1 MALKNGSGQVAAVN
15 GLLLRKNI
23 NGEISIAKQ
32 GALLNDGD
40 ILTLIT
46 GNAYAK
52 FLNGFPTILQI
63 SKPIILD
70 GISPLLKAATK
81 ETLLEH
87 IIEEAIKKGIDPSV
101 ILEALEETAA
111 GEGGSLEMNEGSDF
125 IILNPLYSLGGVAAG
140 YPTKP
145 INQSFNE
152 NIESSFLFKP
162 NDSNHAGFNILAE
175 PDQTE
180 SNPPEPEPPE
190 PALINNLVINVHD
203 DALASGITENQT
215 QTSTQTVS
223 LTSLF
228 NPSSNI
234 NFEWSGNINSLPK
247 FTVQG
252 NDVLFSVKGDTLSAE
267 VNIKGQI
274 QTVFTFTLNDDG
286 TLTKNL
292 LMAIDHPNANNDD
305 SEIFSFDLSPLIRAI
320 FNGGDSIILPPST
333 VLVNI
338 EDDVPIAIPKPGT
351 VTTSLDESALMPE
364 GDGVYI
370 ATIPANKI
378 SDLFETP
385 KFGADENGTVT
396 YSLKAVDDAPTGLWF
411 TGESAITEEIRLI
424 KVSDDQ
430 YEGRRGGDGGK
441 LAFTVQINNT
451 TGEVTVTL
459 ANDVALHHPD
469 ASNHDDALTLA
480 NSAAIHVVQTVTDGD
495 GDSTSATST
504 NPLQISFEDDGPA
517 LDITANDNVLLLDES
532 TGGAPNENDETLST
546 DLNDI
551 GYAKLNASELFTLNS
566 NAGADGEQSL
576 SFQLVVNDNDSGL
589 IETATGDAIV
599 LSANENGTEVYGQN
613 SSDGL
618 VFKIVI
624 NPNTGDVEVFQYS
637 AIVHDNP
644 SDPDEA
650 DTPKTL
656 AQDALS
662 LKATLIDGD
671 DDIAEDS
678 FDLGQL
684 IHFEDDGPAI
694 SVAVNDDNSIVLNTQ
709 DADTIGN
716 ASDTATASFAA
727 AFSIDGSSYGSD
739 GAGSIDWNY
748 QLNLMADAPLNST
761 MTSGGQAI
769 YLYEVDGNI
778 IGSTASDQNDI
789 NTANTVFSL
798 SVDAG
803 TGDVT
808 LTQMQEIDH
817 PLPGDNANYSQQSL
831 ALNTGLIAL
840 TAEVIITD
848 GDNDT
853 AIDSQQ
859 LDLGGNL
866 IFDDDGP
873 ALDITASDNVLLL
886 DESTGGAPNEND
898 ETLSTDLND
907 IGYAKLNASE
917 LFTLNSN
924 AGADGEQSLSFQ
936 LVVNDNDSGLIE
948 TATGDAI
955 VLSANENGTEVYGQ
969 NSSDG
974 LVFKIVINP
983 NTGDVEV
990 FQYSAIAHDDP
1001 SDPDEADTPK
1011 TLAQDALSFKATLI
1025 DGDGD
1030 IAKDSFDLG
1039 QLIHFE
1045 DDGPVAQLELNGN
1058 TVTLDESIGIDNNDP
1073 NAHTDDDISNNPFPA
1088 AYGTPIGLISDVA
1101 LVEGSALFGSD
1112 GPAITPTTDAGSE
1125 EAPSAGDETAAD
1137 EAPAAAPRAGA
1148 EAEDAAS
1155 AALDDRI
1162 EIEETASAVDG
1173 VEVEAEEVDST
1184 LGDVRA
1190 EVEDALSAVDR
1201 VEAEAEEVVEAG
1213 AEAEASPGAGADV
1226 AEEAPTTP
1234 GAEAE
1239 AEDENNDSLPD
1250 SGGTA
1255 TDSIP
1260 SIQYA
1265 LNLTQGEGSD
1275 SGLKT
1280 TTGTSIHLYLEDN
1293 GDVTGRAG
1301 SSTDS
1306 VAFAIRID
1314 ETTGKVTVA
1323 QYLSL
1328 QHPDAPENDDEA
1340 INLSGKLDIVI
1351 TATDGDGDQNSN
1363 SIDIGAN
1370 IRFEDDGPAIS
1381 VAVNDDNSI
1390 VLNTQDADTIGNASD
1405 TATASFAAAFSID
1418 SSSYGSDGAG
1428 SIDWNYQLDL
1438 MADAPLNSTMTSGGQ
1453 AIYLYE
1459 VDGNIIGSTASDQ
1472 NAINTANT
1480 IFSLSVDAGTGDVT
1494 LTQMQEIDHPLPGD
1508 NANYSQQS
1516 LALNTGLIALTAE
1529 AIITDGDNDTAID
1542 SQQLDLGG
1550 NLIFDDDGPALDIT
1564 ASDNVLLLDESTGGA
1579 PNENDETLST
1589 DPNDIGYAKLNASEL
1604 FTLSTNN
1611 PGADGEQSLSFQ
1623 LVVNDNDSGL
1633 IETATGD
1640 AIVLSAN
1647 ENGTEVYGQNSS
1659 DGLVFKI
1666 VIDPSTGDVEVFQYS
1681 AIAHDNPSDPDEAD
1695 TPKTLAQD
1703 ALSLKAT
1710 LIDGDGD
1717 IAKDSFDLGQLIHF
1731 EDDGPVIN
1739 ADPPDNFEPWQS
1751 PDISHITLYWRQADD
1766 GHLEDTR
1773 GNGKDPDGWFTV
1785 KIDNY
1790 RGSPDLDDEI
1800 GRILDFLVSEEV
1812 IEESDKDNLVGVAI
1826 KGGQQELWYDYDTA
1840 NSDPNSDPYP
1850 NDIPDFPIEK
1860 NELDMTYAWGD
1871 VLASGI
1877 PPSNTSSQ
1885 QTITLDEND
1894 LSEENS
1900 LVSFGQIDIS
1910 YGSDGVGGL
1919 TLSDSG
1925 APDGYTYTLNQNATV
1940 LTVRDHETN
1949 TDVMKISIINAA
1961 TGEYEVE
1968 LLSPLTHPTSE
1979 DILSFNIGF
1988 TATDGDG
1995 DAVRGSFGINVIN
2008 DGHPVAFDNKANVDE
2023 PSDYLNIYFVLDVSG
2038 SMGWKIDPVT
2048 GETIYSWWGPIEGS
2062 PNRLELAKEAL
2073 VNLTEQYSN
2082 INGEALIT
2090 VVPFSSGR
2098 GDNGAFASQTFN
2110 VLTPAGLQA
2119 AKDFINELD
2128 VGEGPLGTGTE
2139 YNDAL
2144 NITREQLE
2152 ADLANSALDNYENK
2166 VYFLSDG
2173 MPSPNAEAPA
2183 SWQGFVDGNNIDVI
2197 PVGIGDF
2204 DTGGLVAVGNSGDEI
2219 IQVINPNELSAI
2231 LENQISHIATGN
2243 VVTDLNSHGEI
2254 DTYGED
2260 GHAAG
2265 TPLVI
2270 SIEHNGVTYQFGD
2283 YSQNT
2288 DGHYVATIET
2298 ELDGQLIFNFS
2309 TGDYQYTAPVVSG
2322 DNEEKFEYTI
2332 QDADG
2337 DTASAFLTI
2346 CIHDTSPPEFIVG
2359 TNVDDQG
2366 TSDTAYAVGD
2376 GKGTITGDGAGDILV
2391 GDTGGQEQTGKVA
2404 NLAFVLDVSGSM
2416 NDNLGD
2422 SNQSKLDVLKT
2433 TMSNFLTQL
2442 SETENAAIRVH
2453 IVPFASIALAPQT
2466 FDISSGELTSALNY
2480 IEALEANGGTN
2491 YEAALGTAN
2500 NWFSDPSHL
2509 LANAD
2514 FQQTIFLT
2522 DGLPTLYT
2530 DGDST
2535 DYTNENK
2542 VFGHGQHVEKVLIEN
2557 LYGNHE
2563 GEEVTRDILNN
2574 IGETD
2579 SRDLDGRQ
2587 DYVYDQDD
2595 DDDFETIPTTSDF
2608 IESVPDT
2615 YSEVDALKA
2624 HGPLRAISLENSEA
2638 TTYLNNI
2645 DSEGQAY
2652 QVGSQELLQEI
2663 LNDLSPLNSLN
2674 AAGDDRIIGT
2684 GGDDIIF
2691 GDSLYTDLLADNEG
2705 LNMPDGYGWAVF
2717 EELENNHADWN
2728 RQDTID
2734 YINNHSDE
2742 LAQQTVLPNGS
2753 GRAGGNDYIEGGAG
2767 NDHIYSQ
2774 EGADTVDGGSGNN
2787 TIDLGIDSDA
2797 DALIFNIET
2806 LDGNNTIINFDKNVD
2821 YLHFENVLTENSGGN
2836 IDDLDS
2842 LLAPENA
2849 FENTGPNN
2857 EDLTVNFQNGASITF
2872 VGVGLD
2878 ASTMNSMQDITPN
2891 IVVNEIS
2898 I

>member
-15 GLLLRKNI
+15 GLLLRKTI

-180 SNPPEPEPPE
+180 PNPPEPEPPE

-203 DALASGITENQT
+203 DALPSGITENQT

-267 VNIKGQI
+267 VNIKGQT

-305 SEIFSFDLSPLIRAI
+305 SEMFSFDLSPLIRAI

-364 GDGVYI
+364 GDGVHI

-430 YEGRRGGDGGK
+430 YAGRRGGDGGK

-459 ANDVALHHPD
+459 TNDVALHHPD

-504 NPLQISFEDDGPA
+504 NPLQISFEDDGPT
-517 LDITANDNVLLLDES
+517 LDITASDNVLLLDES

-546 DLNDI
+546 DPNDI
-551 GYAKLNASELFTLNS
+551 GYAKLSASELFTLS
-566 NAGADGEQSL
+566 TNAGADGEQSL
-576 SFQLVVNDNDSGL
+576 SFKLVVNDSDSGL
-589 IETATGDAIV
+589 TETATGDAIV

-624 NPNTGDVEVFQYS
+624 DPNTGNVEVFQYS

-656 AQDALS
+656 AQDAL
-662 LKATLIDGD
+662 
-671 DDIAEDS
+671 
-678 FDLGQL
+678 
-684 IHFEDDGPAI
+684 
-694 SVAVNDDNSIVLNTQ
+694 
-709 DADTIGN
+709 
-716 ASDTATASFAA
+716 
-727 AFSIDGSSYGSD
+727 
-739 GAGSIDWNY
+739 
-748 QLNLMADAPLNST
+748 
-761 MTSGGQAI
+761 
-769 YLYEVDGNI
+769 
-778 IGSTASDQNDI
+778 
-789 NTANTVFSL
+789 
-798 SVDAG
+798 
-803 TGDVT
+803 
-808 LTQMQEIDH
+808 
-817 PLPGDNANYSQQSL
+817 
-831 ALNTGLIAL
+831 
-840 TAEVIITD
+840 
-848 GDNDT
+848 
-853 AIDSQQ
+853 
-859 LDLGGNL
+859 
-866 IFDDDGP
+866 
-873 ALDITASDNVLLL
+873 LL
-886 DESTGGAPNEND
+886 
-898 ETLSTDLND
+898 
-907 IGYAKLNASE
+907 
-917 LFTLNSN
+917 
-924 AGADGEQSLSFQ
+924 
-936 LVVNDNDSGLIE
+936 
-948 TATGDAI
+948 
-955 VLSANENGTEVYGQ
+955 
-969 NSSDG
+969 
-974 LVFKIVINP
+974 
-983 NTGDVEV
+983 
-990 FQYSAIAHDDP
+990 
-1001 SDPDEADTPK
+1001 
-1011 TLAQDALSFKATLI
+1011 KATLI

-1030 IAKDSFDLG
+1030 IAEDSFDLG

-1112 GPAITPTTDAGSE
+1112 GPAITPTTDTGSE

-1148 EAEDAAS
+1148 EAEDAASAARDTRTEADEAAS

-1213 AEAEASPGAGADV
+1213 TEAEASPGAGADV

-1428 SIDWNYQLDL
+1428 SIDWNYQLNL

-1459 VDGNIIGSTASDQ
+1459 VDGDIIGSTASDQ
-1472 NAINTANT
+1472 NDINTANT

-1516 LALNTGLIALTAE
+1516 LVLNTGLIALTAE

-1589 DPNDIGYAKLNASEL
+1589 DPNDIGYAKLSASEL
-1604 FTLSTNN
+1604 FTLSTNA
-1611 PGADGEQSLSFQ
+1611 GADGEQSLSFK
-1623 LVVNDNDSGL
+1623 LVVNDSDSGL
-1633 IETATGD
+1633 TETATGD

-1666 VIDPSTGDVEVFQYS
+1666 VIDPNTGNVEVFQYS
-1681 AIAHDNPSDPDEAD
+1681 AIVHDNPSDPDEAD

-1703 ALSLKAT
+1703 ALLLKAT

-1717 IAKDSFDLGQLIHF
+1717 IAEDSFDLGQLIHF

-1812 IEESDKDNLVGVAI
+1812 IEESDKDSLVGVAI
-1826 KGGQQELWYDYDTA
+1826 KGGQQELWYNYDTA
-1840 NSDPNSDPYP
+1840 NSDPNSDSHP

-1900 LVSFGQIDIS
+1900 LVSSGQIDIS

-1995 DAVRGSFGINVIN
+1995 DAVTGSFGINVIN
-2008 DGHPVAFDNKANVDE
+2008 DGHPVAYDNKAKVDE
-2023 PSDYLNIYFVLDVSG
+2023 LSDYLNIYFVLDVSG

-2128 VGEGPLGTGTE
+2128 VGEGSLGTGTE

-2298 ELDGQLIFNFS
+2298 ELGGQLIFNFS

-2322 DNEEKFEYTI
+2322 DNEERFEYTI

-2359 TNVDDQG
+2359 TNVDDQD

-2595 DDDFETIPTTSDF
+2595 DGDFETIPTTSDF

-2674 AAGDDRIIGT
+2674 AAGDDRIIGA

-2705 LNMPDGYGWAVF
+2705 LNMPDGSGWAVF
-2717 EELENNHADWN
+2717 EELENNHADWD

-2842 LLAPENA
+2842 LLDPENA
-2849 FENTGPNN
+2849 FENTGLNN

>member
-1 MALKNGSGQVAAVN
+1 
-15 GLLLRKNI
+15 
-23 NGEISIAKQ
+23 
-32 GALLNDGD
+32 
-40 ILTLIT
+40 
-46 GNAYAK
+46 
-52 FLNGFPTILQI
+52 
-63 SKPIILD
+63 
-70 GISPLLKAATK
+70 
-81 ETLLEH
+81 
-87 IIEEAIKKGIDPSV
+87 
-101 ILEALEETAA
+101 
-111 GEGGSLEMNEGSDF
+111 
-125 IILNPLYSLGGVAAG
+125 
-140 YPTKP
+140 
-145 INQSFNE
+145 
-152 NIESSFLFKP
+152 
-162 NDSNHAGFNILAE
+162 
-175 PDQTE
+175 
-180 SNPPEPEPPE
+180 
-190 PALINNLVINVHD
+190 
-203 DALASGITENQT
+203 
-215 QTSTQTVS
+215 
-223 LTSLF
+223 
-228 NPSSNI
+228 
-234 NFEWSGNINSLPK
+234 
-247 FTVQG
+247 
-252 NDVLFSVKGDTLSAE
+252 
-267 VNIKGQI
+267 
-274 QTVFTFTLNDDG
+274 
-286 TLTKNL
+286 
-292 LMAIDHPNANNDD
+292 
-305 SEIFSFDLSPLIRAI
+305 
-320 FNGGDSIILPPST
+320 
-333 VLVNI
+333 
-338 EDDVPIAIPKPGT
+338 
-351 VTTSLDESALMPE
+351 
-364 GDGVYI
+364 
-370 ATIPANKI
+370 
-378 SDLFETP
+378 
-385 KFGADENGTVT
+385 
-396 YSLKAVDDAPTGLWF
+396 
-411 TGESAITEEIRLI
+411 
-424 KVSDDQ
+424 
-430 YEGRRGGDGGK
+430 
-441 LAFTVQINNT
+441 
-451 TGEVTVTL
+451 
-459 ANDVALHHPD
+459 
-469 ASNHDDALTLA
+469 
-480 NSAAIHVVQTVTDGD
+480 
-495 GDSTSATST
+495 
-504 NPLQISFEDDGPA
+504 
-517 LDITANDNVLLLDES
+517 
-532 TGGAPNENDETLST
+532 
-546 DLNDI
+546 
-551 GYAKLNASELFTLNS
+551 
-566 NAGADGEQSL
+566 
-576 SFQLVVNDNDSGL
+576 
-589 IETATGDAIV
+589 
-599 LSANENGTEVYGQN
+599 
-613 SSDGL
+613 
-618 VFKIVI
+618 
-624 NPNTGDVEVFQYS
+624 
-637 AIVHDNP
+637 
-644 SDPDEA
+644 
-650 DTPKTL
+650 
-656 AQDALS
+656 
-662 LKATLIDGD
+662 
-671 DDIAEDS
+671 
-678 FDLGQL
+678 
-684 IHFEDDGPAI
+684 
-694 SVAVNDDNSIVLNTQ
+694 
-709 DADTIGN
+709 
-716 ASDTATASFAA
+716 
-727 AFSIDGSSYGSD
+727 
-739 GAGSIDWNY
+739 
-748 QLNLMADAPLNST
+748 
-761 MTSGGQAI
+761 
-769 YLYEVDGNI
+769 
-778 IGSTASDQNDI
+778 
-789 NTANTVFSL
+789 
-798 SVDAG
+798 
-803 TGDVT
+803 
-808 LTQMQEIDH
+808 
-817 PLPGDNANYSQQSL
+817 
-831 ALNTGLIAL
+831 
-840 TAEVIITD
+840 
-848 GDNDT
+848 
-853 AIDSQQ
+853 
-859 LDLGGNL
+859 
-866 IFDDDGP
+866 
-873 ALDITASDNVLLL
+873 
-886 DESTGGAPNEND
+886 
-898 ETLSTDLND
+898 
-907 IGYAKLNASE
+907 
-917 LFTLNSN
+917 
-924 AGADGEQSLSFQ
+924 
-936 LVVNDNDSGLIE
+936 
-948 TATGDAI
+948 
-955 VLSANENGTEVYGQ
+955 
-969 NSSDG
+969 
-974 LVFKIVINP
+974 
-983 NTGDVEV
+983 
-990 FQYSAIAHDDP
+990 
-1001 SDPDEADTPK
+1001 
-1011 TLAQDALSFKATLI
+1011 
-1025 DGDGD
+1025 
-1030 IAKDSFDLG
+1030 
-1039 QLIHFE
+1039 
-1045 DDGPVAQLELNGN
+1045 
-1058 TVTLDESIGIDNNDP
+1058 
-1073 NAHTDDDISNNPFPA
+1073 
-1088 AYGTPIGLISDVA
+1088 
-1101 LVEGSALFGSD
+1101 
-1112 GPAITPTTDAGSE
+1112 
-1125 EAPSAGDETAAD
+1125 
-1137 EAPAAAPRAGA
+1137 
-1148 EAEDAAS
+1148 
-1155 AALDDRI
+1155 
-1162 EIEETASAVDG
+1162 
-1173 VEVEAEEVDST
+1173 
-1184 LGDVRA
+1184 
-1190 EVEDALSAVDR
+1190 
-1201 VEAEAEEVVEAG
+1201 
-1213 AEAEASPGAGADV
+1213 
-1226 AEEAPTTP
+1226 
-1234 GAEAE
+1234 
-1239 AEDENNDSLPD
+1239 
-1250 SGGTA
+1250 
-1255 TDSIP
+1255 
-1260 SIQYA
+1260 
-1265 LNLTQGEGSD
+1265 
-1275 SGLKT
+1275 
-1280 TTGTSIHLYLEDN
+1280 
-1293 GDVTGRAG
+1293 
-1301 SSTDS
+1301 
-1306 VAFAIRID
+1306 
-1314 ETTGKVTVA
+1314 
-1323 QYLSL
+1323 
-1328 QHPDAPENDDEA
+1328 
-1340 INLSGKLDIVI
+1340 
-1351 TATDGDGDQNSN
+1351 
-1363 SIDIGAN
+1363 
-1370 IRFEDDGPAIS
+1370 
-1381 VAVNDDNSI
+1381 
-1390 VLNTQDADTIGNASD
+1390 
-1405 TATASFAAAFSID
+1405 
-1418 SSSYGSDGAG
+1418 
-1428 SIDWNYQLDL
+1428 
-1438 MADAPLNSTMTSGGQ
+1438 
-1453 AIYLYE
+1453 
-1459 VDGNIIGSTASDQ
+1459 
-1472 NAINTANT
+1472 
-1480 IFSLSVDAGTGDVT
+1480 
-1494 LTQMQEIDHPLPGD
+1494 
-1508 NANYSQQS
+1508 
-1516 LALNTGLIALTAE
+1516 
-1529 AIITDGDNDTAID
+1529 
-1542 SQQLDLGG
+1542 
-1550 NLIFDDDGPALDIT
+1550 FDDDGPALDIT

-1589 DPNDIGYAKLNASEL
+1589 DPNDIGYAKLSASEL
-1604 FTLSTNN
+1604 FTLSTNA
-1611 PGADGEQSLSFQ
+1611 GADGEQSLSFQ
-1623 LVVNDNDSGL
+1623 LAVNDSDSGL
-1633 IETATGD
+1633 TETATGD

-1666 VIDPSTGDVEVFQYS
+1666 VIDPNTGNVEVFQYS
-1681 AIAHDNPSDPDEAD
+1681 AIVHDNPSDPDEAD

-1703 ALSLKAT
+1703 ALSLKTT

-1717 IAKDSFDLGQLIHF
+1717 IAEDNFDLGQLIHF

-1812 IEESDKDNLVGVAI
+1812 IEESDKDSLVGVAI

-1840 NSDPNSDPYP
+1840 NSDPNSDSHP

-1900 LVSFGQIDIS
+1900 LVSSGQIDIS

-1995 DAVRGSFGINVIN
+1995 DAVTGSFGINVIN
-2008 DGHPVAFDNKANVDE
+2008 DGHPVAYDNKAKVDE
-2023 PSDYLNIYFVLDVSG
+2023 LSDYLNIYFVLDVSG

-2128 VGEGPLGTGTE
+2128 VGEGSLGTGTE

-2298 ELDGQLIFNFS
+2298 ELGGQLIFNFS

-2322 DNEEKFEYTI
+2322 DNEERFEYTI

-2359 TNVDDQG
+2359 TNVDDQD

-2595 DDDFETIPTTSDF
+2595 DGDFETIPTTSDF

-2674 AAGDDRIIGT
+2674 AAGDDRIIGA

-2705 LNMPDGYGWAVF
+2705 LNMPDGSGWAVF
-2717 EELENNHADWN
+2717 EELENNHADWD

-2842 LLAPENA
+2842 LLDPENA
-2849 FENTGPNN
+2849 FENTGLNN